1 MLRPSG
7 GVASDAVDATRA
19 LAITGTVTGTTGT
32 LWALFLSVVY
42 DRARV
47 SVTVAEA
54 VQAQPGGPLPNRDV
68 LWVKARNRG
77 RRPTHIETVSRV
89 KSAWRGKHEMS
100 ADIAQQLTQPVRL
113 EEGQS
118 HNFVHGGQGGYT
130 KGQWSLRR
138 WYVVDG
144 GGRIF
149 PLRERYR
156 QRLDSFVFWPT
167 RAYFRRKRRR
177 RGGDEAD

>member
-1 MLRPSG
+1 M
-7 GVASDAVDATRA
+7 DATRT
-19 LAITGTVTGTTGT
+19 LAIVGAVTGTIGT

-54 VQAQPGGPLPNRDV
+54 VQTQPGGPLPDRDI
-68 LWVKARNRG
+68 LWVKVRNRG

-89 KSAWRGKHEMS
+89 KSAWRGGHEMS
-100 ADIAQQLTQPVRL
+100 ADIGQQLTQPVRL

-118 HNFVHGGQGGYT
+118 HSFVHGAQGGYT
-130 KGQWSLRR
+130 HGDWSLKR

-144 GGRIF
+144 GARTF
-149 PLRERYR
+149 PLRERYC
-156 QRLDSFVFWPT
+156 QRIEAFVFWPA
-167 RAYFRRKRRR
+167 RAYFRLERRR
-177 RGGDEAD
+177 HAPEED